1 MLKKCVLLLV
11 RCFIKTPK
19 NMSAVSQF
27 SIPAYKL
34 SIGSKPL
41 SPVLTK
47 IGDDQKEML
56 QFFSQTSGDMIQGM
70 CRFEKNFALL
80 FPLFKGL
87 VNSGKPTGLVLTF
100 SNEKR
105 EAFFYYPAESKEEVS
120 LFLNRVVALLK
131 KEVNFKLIL
140 KEVIANRIRFKSEQ
154 VLLQQALFE
163 KTTN

>member
-1 MLKKCVLLLV
+1 
-11 RCFIKTPK
+11 
-19 NMSAVSQF
+19 MSAVSQ
-27 SIPAYKL
+27 STLPAYE
-34 SIGSKPL
+34 SNIGSKRLAPGF
-41 SPVLTK
+41 TK

-56 QFFSQTSGDMIQGM
+56 QFFSQTSGNMIQGM

-87 VNSGKPTGLVLTF
+87 VNSGRPTELYLTF
-100 SNEKR
+100 SSEKK

-120 LFLNRVVALLK
+120 LFFNRVVALLK
-131 KEVNFKLIL
+131 NEVKFKLIL

-154 VLLQQALFE
+154 VLLQQALFD